1 MTGWYNIGMFGIKSN
16 KLEEWFASLPA
27 STRKKL
33 EDSTPDQWNAVL
45 AGVLTEKLTSKDE
58 QPAPDSRKT
67 AGDDEATILAKK
79 LGVMSLA
86 ILQRELKIDEA
97 EAKGIM
103 ADLEQKGIVEHGE
116 AQAIRKVF
124 NPSDELEIDDAVVAD
139 IVAHLLE
146 HQTISAEILKNK
158 FAVSEVVIPIVLD
171 ALEESGFI
179 SE

>member
-1 MTGWYNIGMFGIKSN
+1 MKMFGIKSN

-45 AGVLTEKLTSKDE
+45 AGVLTEKLSTNDE
-58 QPAPDSRKT
+58 QPVTDTKKSV
-67 AGDDEATILAKK
+67 GDDEATKLAKK

-86 ILQRELKIDEA
+86 ILQRELTVDEA
-97 EAKGIM
+97 KAKEIM
-103 ADLEQKGIVEHGE
+103 ADLEQKGIVEHGD
-116 AQAIRKVF
+116 AHAIRKVF
-124 NPSDELEIDDAVVAD
+124 NPTDELEIDDAVVAD

-146 HQTISAEILKNK
+146 HQTISAEVLKNK
-158 FAVSEVVIPIVLD
+158 FAVSEVAIPIVLD

-179 SE
+179 SA

>member
-1 MTGWYNIGMFGIKSN
+1 MFGIKSN

-45 AGVLTEKLTSKDE
+45 VGVLTEKLSPKDE
-58 QPAPDSRKT
+58 QPAADSKKT
-67 AGDDEATILAKK
+67 SEDDAATKLAKK
-79 LGVMSLA
+79 LGVLSLA
-86 ILQRELKIDEA
+86 ILQRELKVDEA
-97 EAKGIM
+97 KAKEIM

-124 NPSDELEIDDAVVAD
+124 NPNEELEIDEAVISD
-139 IVAHLLE
+139 IVAHLIE

-179 SE
+179 SS